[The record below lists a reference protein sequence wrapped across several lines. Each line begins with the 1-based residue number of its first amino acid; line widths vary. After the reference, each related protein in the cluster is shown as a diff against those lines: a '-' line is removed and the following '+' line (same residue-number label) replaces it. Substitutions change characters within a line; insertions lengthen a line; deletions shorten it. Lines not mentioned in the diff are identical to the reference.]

1 MKILASEKLSEHK
14 FKDNNGYL
22 ICTDCILSRTGKQT
36 YRRDEVFKDGSNEE
50 IEVDRLADEV
60 FSKESL
66 ASFENCPVCINHPD
80 RNVGP
85 ENHNELSVGFVR
97 NVRQGDFEGQ
107 PVMMGDLVITDAKAI
122 DLIESG
128 DMVELS
134 CGYDCDIDDEDNP
147 QQKNIR
153 GNHVA
158 LCEQGR
164 AGIARIVDSI
174 EMNDSAASDV
184 VTAIKNM
191 GRGFKLNQ
199 QRSSSDSDRIISH
212 LSFVSPELTDETP
225 DRVATNILKQ
235 VVYTISK
242 LGYSKK
248 YGDSQQGATLKN
260 TYTGAEIRIEFRSS
274 KGFMAGHDSLYIIVA
289 APKIKDSIDDLFD
302 AGFKNEVEV
311 LRQKGNKTL
320 IWIKNA
326 KLQPYVIVNHY
337 DPRTE
342 SWEHGSYYS
351 DYNQAKRDFE
361 RMRDSASNFEALK
374 KRIQNAKS
382 RRELKEIMVEVD
394 AHKDDNQL
402 SAKEY
407 RDLIRLS
414 ENLKDSITTQ
424 RINKIIDGIYG
435 GK

>member
-36 YRRDEVFKDGSNEE
+36 YRRDEIFKDGSDEE

-60 FSKESL
+60 FSRESL

-80 RNVGP
+80 CNVGP

-97 NVRQGDFEGQ
+97 NVRKGDFEGQ

-147 QQKNIR
+147 QQRNIR

-174 EMNDSAASDV
+174 EDEDKYLFEIEYLDKRS
-184 VTAIKNM
+184 
-191 GRGFKLNQ
+191 GRTKISFVEAVDKEEAKYIFEKKFKGKY
-199 QRSSSDSDRIISH
+199 DRIFSMY
-212 LSFVSPELTDETP
+212 
-225 DRVATNILKQ
+225 K
-235 VVYTISK
+235 
-242 LGYSKK
+242 
-248 YGDSQQGATLKN
+248 
-260 TYTGAEIRIEFRSS
+260 
-274 KGFMAGHDSLYIIVA
+274 
-289 APKIKDSIDDLFD
+289 KIKGSLLDDD
-302 AGFKNEVEV
+302 FKNEVEV
-311 LRQKGNKTL
+311 LKQKGNKAL

-326 KLQPYVIVNHY
+326 KIQPYAIVNYY
-337 DPRTE
+337 DPRTN
-342 SWEHGSYYS
+342 SWESGSYYS
-351 DYNQAKRDFE
+351 VYSKAKRDFE
-361 RMRDSASNFEALK
+361 RIKDSASDFEALK
-374 KRIQNAKS
+374 KRIQNAES
-382 RRELKEIMVEVD
+382 RRELKEIMIEVD
-394 AHKDDNQL
+394 THKDDNKL
-402 SAKEY
+402 TSKEY

-424 RINKIIDGIYG
+424 RINKIIDSIYG
-435 GK
+435 RK

>member
-80 RNVGP
+80 CNVGP

-97 NVRQGDFEGQ
+97 NVKQGDFEGQ

-164 AGIARIVDSI
+164 AGIARIIDSVENIDKYLFEIEYLDRRSDKTERAFVEGTDKEEAKDNFKKEFKGKYDRIFSVSIYKKIVDS
-174 EMNDSAASDV
+174 
-184 VTAIKNM
+184 T
-191 GRGFKLNQ
+191 LNE
-199 QRSSSDSDRIISH
+199 DDNN
-212 LSFVSPELTDETP
+212 EL
-225 DRVATNILKQ
+225 
-235 VVYTISK
+235 
-242 LGYSKK
+242 
-248 YGDSQQGATLKN
+248 
-260 TYTGAEIRIEFRSS
+260 
-274 KGFMAGHDSLYIIVA
+274 
-289 APKIKDSIDDLFD
+289 DDD
-302 AGFKNEVEV
+302 FKNEVEV

-337 DPRTE
+337 DPRTK

-361 RMRDSASNFEALK
+361 RMRDSASDFEALK

-424 RINKIIDGIYG
+424 RINKIINSIYG
-435 GK
+435 GN